1 MNGIQIS
8 IDPVIF
14 HIGIFELRWYS
25 LAIVTGI
32 IAAVLLSVFEARRK
46 GLPPDE
52 IYSLGFWVV
61 VGGIIGARL
70 FHVIDQWPYYAVN
83 PSEILQFQ
91 RGGLAIWGA
100 VFGGGVVAVGFAR
113 VKKLPLAR
121 LLDTVTPGLLVAQ
134 MIGRLGCIV
143 NGDAYGGLTNVP
155 WAFIYTH
162 PSASIPEYLFGQPT
176 HPYPVYEILWNGIA
190 LLILWRLRH
199 VFKKDGLL
207 FLTYLPI
214 YAAGRFF
221 LTFVRQENISLGGLQ
236 QAQMVAVIVF
246 AVSLALLIYR
256 GKRSSSGQ

>member
-1 MNGIQIS
+1 MNGIEIN

-46 GLPPDE
+46 GLPADE
-52 IYSLGFWVV
+52 IYSLGFWAV
-61 VGGIIGARL
+61 VGGIIGARM
-70 FHVIDQWPYYAVN
+70 FHVIDQWSYYAAN
-83 PSEILQFQ
+83 PSLILQFQ

-100 VFGGGVVAVGFAR
+100 VFGGGVAAVIFAL

-134 MIGRLGCIV
+134 IIGRFGCIV
-143 NGDAYGGLTNVP
+143 NGDAYGGLTNLP

-162 PSASIPEYLFGQPT
+162 PNASIPEQYFGQPT
-176 HPYPVYEILWNGIA
+176 HPYPVYEQIWNGLA
-190 LLILWRLRH
+190 LLLLWKLRN
-199 VFKKDGLL
+199 VFKNDGLL

-214 YAAGRFF
+214 YSAGRFF
-221 LTFVRQENISLGGLQ
+221 LTFVRQEQISLGNLQ
-236 QAQMVAVIVF
+236 QAQIIAVIAFV
-246 AVSLALLIYR
+246 VSLAVLIYR
-256 GKRSSSGQ
+256 MRKPAVQ